1 MTYATRTDY
10 EARFGTAELLQ
21 RETMLPA
28 GAVAQAL
35 TDADSTING
44 YCLGRY
50 TVPLSP
56 APSNLVTIACQI
68 ARYQILGNAADD
80 RARKD
85 YEDAM
90 AWLKDVAAGKVS
102 LPVATT
108 LATVTQGD
116 AKPTSRTTTRQFDGD
131 SLAAY

>member
-1 MTYATRTDY
+1 MTYALRTDY
-10 EARFGTAELLQ
+10 EARYGTAELTQ

-56 APSNLVTIACQI
+56 VPANLVTVACQLV
-68 ARYQILGNAADD
+68 RYAILGNAADE

-85 YEDAM
+85 HEDAM
-90 AWLKDVAAGKVS
+90 SWLKDVASGKVN
-102 LPVATT
+102 LPVATV

-116 AKPTSRTTTRQFDGD
+116 AKPVSRTPPRQFDGD